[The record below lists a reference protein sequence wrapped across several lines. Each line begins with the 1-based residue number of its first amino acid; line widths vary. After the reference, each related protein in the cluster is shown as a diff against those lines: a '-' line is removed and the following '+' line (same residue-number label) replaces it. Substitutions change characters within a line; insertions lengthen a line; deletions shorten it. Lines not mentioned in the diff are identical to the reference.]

1 MQAPSHTGSPVVA
14 NRMNVNGT
22 DSVEVQIEGV
32 APIQTSLSF
41 PQGLSDSKDH
51 QPEFLARKT
60 VPIEQCSEK
69 DIADAVFALGSAY
82 EVYASNLISEG
93 VDGRTLSTL
102 VNSSGPDV
110 ISRALTNLGVLNVI
124 HRAKLEV
131 LFKSETI
138 QKNVVSTGAYTI
150 TLENIT
156 LERELWL
163 KACLILEVCTRS
175 ARPFVGHVMQ
185 KLHKKVMDEV
195 RLAIK
200 DDLGYFEDK
209 PVFDDEDWNCTQF
222 PDVDDKDFTEN
233 GPVSLAICSFDTD
246 GVGTSNAPHCLKPGS
261 MQRCRLKNAPVGF
274 CEDCVS
280 SNIPLLVCPCHNP
293 SAFDSSSNKS
303 FILLRG
309 HDFTK
314 LKEVL
319 IPFRYRLVHCK
330 TSDPSSECVAKCYS
344 VLCLSRP
351 NYTETLVKSFFT
363 NTTPPRALGD
373 PCSLSFKFW
382 SLEKKGDA
390 LYEHSKHSL
399 KCGDIVTFDGTILP
413 HCESFAIS
421 HGLHYLVTEA
431 SKFSFMIAGPILI
444 PKSTFNAEVYT
455 DVRVD
460 ALSSDDR
467 MSFADNPFM
476 VIRRSPVARCRDAAR
491 AYHARGSKAELKW
504 SGIRAGRLSGHPGE
518 FCKLFC
524 GQTSRDLDF
533 FEECGTQSGEQLFNM
548 IDCCAAFVDD
558 KDKKCSLFCSLFE
571 VESHQTLVTSLVNLK
586 KAAVGFQ
593 ISNGSKEPGVK
604 DIRNKMFHDFLTLR
618 ESDFKGF
625 LVSAQK
631 FLQSLLDIDSCIAG
645 GRQAFY
651 EDQLLEIDSVAKR
664 NLKSSGFN
672 DLERSTVTRK
682 KQDMLDEKATEYQN
696 KILKNHQEK
705 QELRLLL
712 KLSVAVD
719 SSAIFLREDIQD
731 QLVEGAYLSCTFC
744 NQFVHLFFCS

>member
-1 MQAPSHTGSPVVA
+1 MQAPSHAGSPVVA
-14 NRMNVNGT
+14 NRINVNGT

-41 PQGLSDSKDH
+41 PQGLSDSKDP

-69 DIADAVFALGSAY
+69 DIADAVLELGSAY
-82 EVYASNLISEG
+82 DVYASNLISEG
-93 VDGRTLSTL
+93 VDGKTLSTL
-102 VNSSGPDV
+102 VHSSGPDV
-110 ISRALTNLGVLNVI
+110 MSRALTNLGVLNVI

-131 LFKSETI
+131 LFRSETI

-163 KACLILEVCTRS
+163 KACLILEVCTKS
-175 ARPFVGHVMQ
+175 ARPFVGHIMQ
-185 KLHKKVMDEV
+185 KLHKKVMEEV
-195 RLAIK
+195 RIAIK

-209 PVFDDEDWNCTQF
+209 PVFDDEDWNCIHF
-222 PDVDDKDFTEN
+222 PDVNDNDFTEN
-233 GPVSLAICSFDTD
+233 GPVSLVICSFNTD
-246 GVGTSNAPHCLKPGS
+246 GIVTSNVPHCLKPGS

-280 SNIPLLVCPCHNP
+280 SNIPLLVCPYHNP
-293 SAFDSSSNKS
+293 SALDSSSSKS
-303 FILLRG
+303 LILLRG

-314 LKEVL
+314 LDELL

-330 TSDPSSECVAKCYS
+330 TSDPSSECYA
-344 VLCLSRP
+344 VLCLSRTD
-351 NYTETLVKSFFT
+351 YTESLVMSFLSNIT
-363 NTTPPRALGD
+363 KPHARGD

-390 LYEHSKHSL
+390 LYEHTKHSL

-421 HGLHYLVTEA
+421 HRLHYLVTEA

-455 DVRVD
+455 DACVD
-460 ALSSDDR
+460 ALSSDGR
-467 MSFADNPFM
+467 ISFADNPFM

-491 AYHARGSKAELKW
+491 AYHTRGSKAELKW

-533 FEECGTQSGEQLFNM
+533 FEQSGTQSGEQLFNM
-548 IDCCAAFVDD
+548 IDCCTAFVDD
-558 KDKKCSLFCSLFE
+558 KDKKCSLFCSLFG
-571 VESHQTLVTSLVNLK
+571 VESHQTLVKSLVNLK

-618 ESDFKGF
+618 ESDFKVF
-625 LVSAQK
+625 LASAQK

-682 KQDMLDEKATEYQN
+682 KQDMLDEKATEHQN
-696 KILKNHQEK
+696 KILKSHQEK

-712 KLSVAVD
+712 KLGLAVD
-719 SSAIFLREDIQD
+719 SSAIFLREDIQE
-731 QLVEGAYLSCTFC
+731 QLVEGACVSFL
-744 NQFVHLFFCS
+744 HIL